1 MADDYNQ
8 LVTDIGDWL
17 NRVDLAAKI
26 PRFIR
31 MAEAQFDRRL
41 RTIEMEGTAT
51 ATLTGDSVALPAD
64 FVGLRSINY
73 GVYALQ
79 EVPPQNIDDDTTT
92 GIPSVFAIVDGMFVF
107 RPAPSS
113 GTVKIRY
120 YQKLPAL
127 TVANPTNWLMTKWPD
142 LYLLAALIQAEF
154 YNWND
159 SRLPLIKS
167 RVDEIYAE
175 IEQSINKERYG
186 GRTLSI
192 ASRVANI
199 SGAAI

>member
-17 NRVDLAAKI
+17 NRADLSAKI

-64 FVGLRSINY
+64 FAGLRSINY

-107 RPAPSS
+107 RPAPAS

-142 LYLLAALIQAEF
+142 LYLFAALIQAEF

-175 IEQSINKERYG
+175 IEESINKERFG
-186 GRTLSI
+186 GRTLAI
-192 ASRVANI
+192 ASRVANMP
-199 SGAAI
+199 GAAI